1 MVELQDLT
9 FNELMMSIIP
19 SALKLQPSSIASGH
33 VNLDGREY
41 VRLAN
46 VNGVLAVWRVRND
59 GMLKRLKRW
68 PAELEDW

>member
-1 MVELQDLT
+1 MID
-9 FNELMMSIIP
+9 I
-19 SALKLQPSSIASGH
+19 QPSSTASGH